1 MSAQFAIIASG
12 VSSPEWGSESS
23 DVFDITNSDISCT
36 KFISGDRHAD
46 KYNDL
51 GRNITAQGRRQALV
65 PWVISDPASKG
76 GNHSRL
82 DVVYDKFQFKYGD
95 DYVWSDGSKIYSTNP
110 FIC

>member
-36 KFISGDRHAD
+36 KFISGDRPTD
-46 KYNDL
+46 KYNDR
-51 GRNITAQGRRQALV
+51 GRNVTAQQRRQALV
-65 PWVISDPASKG
+65 PWVISCTASNRY
-76 GNHSRL
+76 NHSL
-82 DVVYDKFQFKYGD
+82 PDVVYDKFQFKHGD
-95 DYVWSDGSKIYSTNP
+95 DYVWSDSSKIYSTNP

>member
-36 KFISGDRHAD
+36 KFISGDRPTD
-46 KYNDL
+46 KYNDR
-51 GRNITAQGRRQALV
+51 GRNVTAQQRRQALV
-65 PWVISDPASKG
+65 PWVISGTNVA
-76 GNHSRL
+76 
-82 DVVYDKFQFKYGD
+82 YDKFQFKHGD

>member
-36 KFISGDRHAD
+36 KFISGDRPTD
-46 KYNDL
+46 KYNDR
-51 GRNITAQGRRQALV
+51 GRNITAQQRRQALV
-65 PWVISDPASKG
+65 PWVISDPASKRY
-76 GNHSRL
+76 NHSRP
-82 DVVYDKFQFKYGD
+82 DVFYDKFQWHNWL

>member
-36 KFISGDRHAD
+36 KFISGDRPTD

-51 GRNITAQGRRQALV
+51 GRNVTAQARRQALV
-65 PWVISDPASKG
+65 PWEISGPASKPH
-76 GNHSRL
+76 NHSRL
-82 DVVYDKFQFKYGD
+82 GAVYDKFQFKYGD
-95 DYVWSDGSKIYSTNP
+95 DYVWSDSSKIYSTNP